1 MGRDGARK
9 FKSITERES
18 LFVSRR
24 ISMSTT
30 RMGTG
35 RKRQNGSGNRKAEN
49 QHLFLSGTERSL
61 TIELMTTIGTV
72 ESLWRYP
79 VKSMRGA
86 EMPEV
91 FMGFSGIYGDR
102 CYAFKSSAAR
112 KGFPYLNANV
122 QQRMLL
128 YRPQFRHP
136 ERASKPPN
144 LTEATSIAPGVT
156 PANGNA
162 EDLVLD
168 ILTPSGEIVPVDSP
182 ALIELLGEGI
192 SEKNQLTL
200 VRSDRALTDC
210 RPVSLISLQT
220 VRQIES
226 ELEMSIDKRRFRA
239 NIYFT
244 WAPERAGFAED
255 NLVGRRLRIGAKST
269 VMVLE
274 RDPRCKMI
282 SLDPDTGEHNP
293 AVLRKVAQAHGDFAG
308 VYCAVLVEGVLK
320 KGDSIELVAD

>member
-1 MGRDGARK
+1 
-9 FKSITERES
+9 
-18 LFVSRR
+18 
-24 ISMSTT
+24 
-30 RMGTG
+30 
-35 RKRQNGSGNRKAEN
+35 
-49 QHLFLSGTERSL
+49 
-61 TIELMTTIGTV
+61 MTAIGTV

-79 VKSMRGA
+79 VKSMRGV

-102 CYAFKSSAAR
+102 CYAFKNSAAR

-122 QQRMLL
+122 QQQMLL
-128 YRPQFRHP
+128 YCPQFRYP

-144 LTEATSIAPGVT
+144 LMEAASIAPGVT

-162 EDLVLD
+162 EDMALD
-168 ILTPSGEIVPVDSP
+168 VVTPSGEIISIEDP
-182 ALIELLGEGI
+182 ALIKLLGAGI

-220 VRQIES
+220 IQQIES
-226 ELEMSIDKRRFRA
+226 ELSLPLDKRRFRA
-239 NIYFT
+239 NIYFNF
-244 WAPERAGFAED
+244 ASESVGFAED
-255 NLVGRRLRIGAKST
+255 NLVGRRLRIGSKAT
-269 VMVLE
+269 MMVLE

-282 SLDPDTGEHNP
+282 SLDPNTGEHNP
-293 AVLRKVAQAHGDFAG
+293 DVVRKVAKAHGNFAG
-308 VYCAVLVEGVLK
+308 VYCAVLVEGLLK

>member
-1 MGRDGARK
+1 
-9 FKSITERES
+9 
-18 LFVSRR
+18 
-24 ISMSTT
+24 
-30 RMGTG
+30 
-35 RKRQNGSGNRKAEN
+35 
-49 QHLFLSGTERSL
+49 
-61 TIELMTTIGTV
+61 MTTIGTV

-102 CYAFKSSAAR
+102 CYAFKNSAAR

-122 QQRMLL
+122 QQQMLL

-144 LTEATSIAPGVT
+144 LTEAASIAPGVT
-156 PANGNA
+156 PANGDA
-162 EDLVLD
+162 EDMVLD
-168 ILTPSGEIVPVDSP
+168 IVMPSGEIVSVDNP
-182 ALIELLGEGI
+182 ALIKLLGEGI

-220 VRQIES
+220 IRQIES
-226 ELEMSIDKRRFRA
+226 ELCMPLDKRRFRA
-239 NIYFT
+239 NIYFNL
-244 WAPERAGFAED
+244 ASESVGFAED
-255 NLVGRRLRIGAKST
+255 NFVGCRLRIGSKAT
-269 VMVLE
+269 IMVLE

-282 SLDPDTGEHNP
+282 SLDPDTSEHNP
-293 AVLRKVAQAHGDFAG
+293 EILRKVAQAHGNFAG
-308 VYCAVLVEGVLK
+308 VYCAILVEGLLK
-320 KGDSIELVAD
+320 KGDLIELVAD